1 MDLLFPSYA
10 LIILPE
16 SHSDILVEVDTE
28 HSDSA
33 DGGEFVY
40 RKVAPGY
47 SSAMDYDNPDFV
59 FPSVSNRVRVDTTKV
74 LLHGFRGPVENN
86 NTGIVKR
93 CHS

>member
-74 LLHGFRGPVENN
+74 LAASRF
-86 NTGIVKR
+86 
-93 CHS
+93 